1 MDFFFH
7 YWDWILFSAAIS
19 FQKSM
24 QEIVKACSS
33 QDIKRNYCS
42 SSLILEIA
50 FLEGN
55 KDEQTQQGNFSFSPG
70 LVLFLTTKVSW
81 VVVLCPDCSSSQGN
95 IYERAPCHLDSL
107 SNDDRIEKVIV
118 THSHELLQLHWDDWK
133 VTRTFFAKG
142 RLSEVTFE
150 TACSLNLLSKEGC
163 WAFRFPL

>member
-1 MDFFFH
+1 M
-7 YWDWILFSAAIS
+7 A
-19 FQKSM
+19 
-24 QEIVKACSS
+24 
-33 QDIKRNYCS
+33 
-42 SSLILEIA
+42 
-50 FLEGN
+50 
-55 KDEQTQQGNFSFSPG
+55 
-70 LVLFLTTKVSW
+70 
-81 VVVLCPDCSSSQGN
+81 VLCPDCSSSQGN
-95 IYERAPCHLDSL
+95 IYEGAPCHLDSL